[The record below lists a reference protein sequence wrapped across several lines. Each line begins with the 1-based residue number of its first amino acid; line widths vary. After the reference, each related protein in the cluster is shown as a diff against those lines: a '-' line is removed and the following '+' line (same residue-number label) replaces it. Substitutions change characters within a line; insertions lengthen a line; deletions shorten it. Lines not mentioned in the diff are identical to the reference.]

1 VRCPLKQKVNELLR
15 DLGEALVDAI
25 ADSLEVNENL
35 LRVQQAGY
43 SLYLTVE
50 CRHEEQDVDERRRI
64 PLKSH
69 RDRLSGRGRL
79 PEPVFKINT
88 SDLRFL
94 RSIGIDPTRKWR
106 KRGAK
111 RS

>member
-1 VRCPLKQKVNELLR
+1 MNELLR
-15 DLGEALVDAI
+15 DLGQALVDAI
-25 ADSLEVNENL
+25 ADSPEVDKTL

-50 CRHEEQDVDERRRI
+50 CRQDEEDADERSRI
-64 PLKSH
+64 PLRGR
-69 RDRLSGRGRL
+69 RDRLPGRDRL

-88 SDLRFL
+88 SDLTFL
-94 RSIGIDPTRKWR
+94 RSIGIDPTRKSPR
-106 KRGAK
+106 RRSK